1 MCVYINIPSE
11 DAQKLYLA
19 TRKRNNF
26 AFKRA
31 SGREEI
37 LSLAHSKLQL
47 LNALIKPFHNNT
59 HMNEITCERVI
70 RLSIESESELL
81 ACDE

>member
-1 MCVYINIPSE
+1 MHAD

-31 SGREEI
+31 SGQRD
-37 LSLAHSKLQL
+37 SL
-47 LNALIKPFHNNT
+47 T
-59 HMNEITCERVI
+59 
-70 RLSIESESELL
+70 L
-81 ACDE
+81 AQ